1 MSKTNNQYAGWQV
14 YKRLLGYLKPAWWAF
29 LISIVGNLTY
39 ALASAAMAPAMKF
52 VVEAIE
58 NPSDRNRI
66 LVPLLIIAVFS
77 IRGIGSFFS
86 TYFMAFVSREIVH
99 SMRTQLFSRI
109 IRLPCSFFDANST
122 GHLVSKITYNVEQVT
137 GAATNA
143 ITVILREGFTVIGL
157 LGFMLYSNWRLTLVF
172 LAVGPVIGVLV
183 SFITKKF
190 RNISNKIQ
198 TSMGDVTHVA
208 SETFNGYRVMRT
220 FGGESHEEERFTGA
234 SANNIAQNLKLS
246 FTQAISTPI
255 IQMLISIAIAVLVW
269 LALSPQVLQNMSS
282 GEFIAFITAATTCAK
297 PVRQLTEV
305 NAIVQ
310 RGIAA
315 SQDVFAQIDED
326 VERDL
331 GAVTLDKCEGDIRIS
346 NLSFSYPGAEKKVLD
361 NISLH
366 IPAGKT
372 VALVGRSGS
381 GKSTLASL
389 IPRFY
394 DYQDGDITLDGIS
407 LKEFK
412 LASLREQISLVTQQV
427 TLFNDSVANNIAYGT
442 LKGAPLANIEKAA
455 EAAHAIEFIGSLD
468 RGFDTVLGDNGV
480 NLSGGQRQRLAIA
493 RALLKDSPIL
503 ILDEATSALDT
514 HAERHI
520 QAALENVMKDRTTL
534 VIAHRLSTI
543 ESADLIVVMEQ
554 GRIVETG
561 THDELISQQ
570 GAYAALH
577 QLQFSEAEA

>member
-1 MSKTNNQYAGWQV
+1 MSKANDQYAGWQV
-14 YKRLLGYLKPAWWAF
+14 YKRLLGYLKSAWWAF
-29 LISIVGNLTY
+29 LIAIVGNLTY
-39 ALASAAMAPAMKF
+39 ALASAAMAPAMEF

-58 NPSDRNRI
+58 NPSAENR
-66 LVPLLIIAVFS
+66 LFVPMLIIVVFTV
-77 IRGIGSFFS
+77 RGVGSFFS
-86 TYFMAFVSREIVH
+86 TYFMAFVARAIIH
-99 SMRTQLFSRI
+99 RMRTELFSQI

-122 GHLVSKITYNVEQVT
+122 GHLVSKITYNVAQVT

-143 ITVILREGFTVIGL
+143 ITVILREGFTVMGL

-172 LAVGPVIGVLV
+172 LIVGPIIGVLV
-183 SFITKKF
+183 SVITKSF
-190 RNISNKIQ
+190 RKVSSNIQ
-198 TSMGDVTHVA
+198 TSMGEVTHVA
-208 SETFNGYRVMRT
+208 SESFNGYRVMRT
-220 FGGESHEEERFTGA
+220 FGGESHEETRFSDA
-234 SANNIAQNLKLS
+234 SEHNISQTLKLS
-246 FTQAISTPI
+246 FIQAISTPV
-255 IQMLISIAIAVLVW
+255 IQVLISVSIAVLVW
-269 LALSPQVLQNMSS
+269 LALSPQVLQNMTS

-305 NAIVQ
+305 NAVIQ

-315 SQDVFAQIDED
+315 SQDVFSQIDHE
-326 VERDL
+326 VEADEGTVETDRCKGDL
-331 GAVTLDKCEGDIRIS
+331 RI
-346 NLSFSYPGAEKKVLD
+346 NHLSFAYSGSDKKVLED
-361 NISLH
+361 INLH

-394 DYQDGDITLDGIS
+394 DYDSGSITLDDIP
-407 LKEFK
+407 LKDLK

-442 LKGAPLANIEKAA
+442 LKGAPLEDIEKAA
-455 EAAHAIEFIGSLD
+455 EAAHAVEFIKDLD
-468 RGFDTVLGDNGV
+468 KGYETKLGDNGV

-493 RALLKDSPIL
+493 RALLKDAPIL

-514 HAERHI
+514 HSERHI

-543 ESADLIVVMEQ
+543 ENADLIVVMEQ

-561 THDELISQQ
+561 THDELLSKQ

-577 QLQFSEAEA
+577 QLQFSENEA